1 MRARSIIT
9 PFFVSRAL
17 PSSSRDVLRRLR
29 FATTSSIILAG
40 WAGTAYA
47 DGPYVHA
54 RISAGHAITEPQ
66 SSELGWGGGG
76 AVVVDIPVAKWVG
89 IELGGTALALSQGAP
104 PENPA
109 FAQRQ
114 AGTVFGA
121 VGGVRF
127 SHGGL
132 WIDGQAGIAATG
144 NGAQPM
150 FQVGFGYDI
159 HVRDR
164 WYMGPYVGYTQV
176 ADLGDNLRPGD
187 ARILLV
193 GFQVSLGKENAAPPP
208 PILAKA
214 KPKPPVKRVD
224 PPVLPP
230 DRDGDGVADSED
242 ACPDV
247 MGIPTPQE
255 PSTNGCPPTTL
266 KLVDDRIELPDRI
279 YFDFDSPSV
288 KDKSLPL
295 LKQIAEYIQA
305 RGDIEQVDVDGY
317 ADQIGS
323 ADYNLELSRMRA
335 DNVKAWLI
343 NYGVGSRC
351 VPHGFGEEHPR
362 VAGHTI
368 AELSENR
375 RVEFYVKRSGDAA
388 FKVEEE
394 HHAANP

>member
-1 MRARSIIT
+1 MRARSVVVTAII
-9 PFFVSRAL
+9 V
-17 PSSSRDVLRRLR
+17 
-29 FATTSSIILAG
+29 AG
-40 WAGTAYA
+40 WASTAAA

-54 RISAGHAITEPQ
+54 RINAAHAITGPQ
-66 SSELGWGGGG
+66 ESELGWGGGG
-76 AVVVDIPVAKWVG
+76 AIVVDVPVAKFVG
-89 IELGGTALALSQGAP
+89 LELAGAALGLSQGAP
-104 PENPA
+104 PANPA

-121 VGGVRF
+121 LGGIRL
-127 SHGGL
+127 SHGGVWL
-132 WIDGQAGIAATG
+132 DGQGGIAATG

-150 FQVGFGYDI
+150 IQVGFGYDV

-176 ADLGDNLRPGD
+176 ADLGDTLRPGD
-187 ARILLV
+187 ARVLIF
-193 GFQVSLGKENAAPPP
+193 GFQVSMGKKDAALPPVILAKAPPP
-208 PILAKA
+208 P
-214 KPKPPVKRVD
+214 KRVA
-224 PPVLPP
+224 PQLPP
-230 DRDGDGVADSED
+230 DRDTDGVADSED

-266 KLVDDRIELPDRI
+266 KLVDDRIELNDRI

-288 KDKSLPL
+288 KERSLPL

-323 ADYNLELSRMRA
+323 EDYNIALSRLRA
-335 DNVKAWLI
+335 ENVKAWLLR
-343 NYGVGSRC
+343 YGVASRC
-351 VPHGFGEEHPR
+351 VTHGYGESHPR
-362 VAGHTI
+362 VKGKTVE
-368 AELSENR
+368 ELQGNR

-388 FKVEEE
+388 FQVEEAQ
-394 HHAANP
+394 HATNP